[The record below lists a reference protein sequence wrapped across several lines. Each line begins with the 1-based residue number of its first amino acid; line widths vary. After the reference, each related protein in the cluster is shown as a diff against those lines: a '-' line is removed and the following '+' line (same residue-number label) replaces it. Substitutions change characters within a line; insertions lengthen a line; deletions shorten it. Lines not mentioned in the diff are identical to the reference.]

1 MKHYEIQTFTLCGG
15 FVNTWTHDDEAPVT
29 FATYAEAQRE
39 LQEFLQG
46 LANAH
51 KQGQIEDAPA
61 ADDYQIVRV
70 DQ

>member
-15 FVNTWTHDDEAPVT
+15 FVNTSTHPAAAPVT
-29 FATYAEAQRE
+29 SATYAEAQRE